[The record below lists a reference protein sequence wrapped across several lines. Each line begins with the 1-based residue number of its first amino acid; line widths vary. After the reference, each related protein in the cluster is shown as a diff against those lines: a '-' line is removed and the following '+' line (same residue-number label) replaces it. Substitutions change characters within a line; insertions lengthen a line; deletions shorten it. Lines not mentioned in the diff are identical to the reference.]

1 MNEGKSWGVSGRKQ
15 GAFVKTVAETL
26 SELAA
31 AGGAELWSRGGCA
44 GYSSLRTAGAGCL
57 HGDQ

>member
-1 MNEGKSWGVSGRKQ
+1 MNEGESWGVSGRKQ

-31 AGGAELWSRGGCA
+31 AGRAEPWSRGGYA
-44 GYSSLRTAGAGCL
+44 GYSS
-57 HGDQ
+57 H